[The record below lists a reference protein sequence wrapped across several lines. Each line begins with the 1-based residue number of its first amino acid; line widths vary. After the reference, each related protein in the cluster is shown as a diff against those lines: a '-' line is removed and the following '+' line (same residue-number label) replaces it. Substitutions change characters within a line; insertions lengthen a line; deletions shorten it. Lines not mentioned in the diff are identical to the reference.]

1 MDFTQ
6 FARRTGAAVR
16 SEVKT
21 MNTEQARFNMVEQQI
36 RPWEVL
42 DQDVLDLLM
51 SLKREEFV
59 PAAARDL
66 AFADLEI
73 PLGYG
78 ESMLP
83 PKLEARILQEVAP
96 RPSDS
101 VLEVGTGSGYMAAL
115 LAGMAKQVTSVEIR
129 PQLKAMGEKNLRA
142 QEVLN
147 VTVELGDA
155 ALGWAAHAPYDV
167 IVLTGSTPLL
177 PDSLLAQ
184 LKVGGRLFAIV
195 GDAPLMEARLVT
207 CVAEG
212 VFRTVNLFETCVQPL
227 LNAAHPERFVF

>member
-1 MDFTQ
+1 
-6 FARRTGAAVR
+6 
-16 SEVKT
+16 

-73 PLGYG
+73 PLGHG